1 MSTSS
6 HNHARQQQLEN
17 AFLAFNQVS
26 EQLTD
31 SYQQLQNR
39 VEQLSQELAET
50 RTDRLC
56 QLAEKERLANRL
68 SHLLEVMPAAVVVLN
83 GENSIQ
89 EFNPAAARML
99 HGIKQGTLWA
109 ELYQRTFSKKSS
121 GDLRLKNGALVT
133 LSECRLSP
141 ESGKIILLLDITE
154 MRELQAH
161 LNRQERLNSL
171 GKMAAQLAHQI
182 RTPLTSALLDSSHL
196 AREDL
201 SKDRRQQFSS
211 RLRTRLCHIERQIKD
226 MLAFASGNQGPV
238 VLIAVMPLMLS
249 LEQMLEPLI
258 KAHKATFRLI
268 DRTAARDLVIQ
279 GNQDSLLGALMNL
292 ASNALTHGG
301 TQVQLQIELECA
313 SNATLAIQISD
324 NGPGISEDIKE
335 QIFDPFFTTGS
346 DGTGLGLAVVQSVV
360 LAHEGNI
367 SIVPSQLGGASFK
380 ISLPLY
386 QESRREETVPGY
398 LKKQP
403 GVYQIHSRNLS

>member
-1 MSTSS
+1 VPISS
-6 HNHARQQQLEN
+6 HNHARQQQLED
-17 AFLAFNQVS
+17 AFLVFNQVS

-68 SHLLEVMPAAVVVLN
+68 SHLLEVMPAAVVVVN
-83 GENSIQ
+83 GEDSIQ

-99 HGIKQGTLWA
+99 DGIKQGSLWS
-109 ELYQRTFSKKSS
+109 ELYQHSFTKKSR
-121 GDLRLKNGALVT
+121 GDLCLNNGALIT
-133 LSECRLSP
+133 ISECTLSP
-141 ESGKIILLLDITE
+141 ESGKIILLLDVTE
-154 MRELQAH
+154 TRELQEH
-161 LNRQERLNSL
+161 LNRQERLSSL
-171 GKMAAQLAHQI
+171 GNMAAQLAHQI

-226 MLAFASGNQGPV
+226 MLAFASGNQGALVP
-238 VLIAVMPLMLS
+238 IAVTPLMVN

-258 KAHKATFRLI
+258 KSRNATFELI
-268 DRTAARDLVIQ
+268 DRTGGDLVIQ
-279 GNQDSLLGALMNL
+279 GNQDGLLGALMNL
-292 ASNALTHGG
+292 ASNALAHGG
-301 TQVQLQIELECA
+301 AQVQLQIALERA
-313 SNATLAIQISD
+313 SGVLLEIKISD
-324 NGPGISEDIKE
+324 NGAGIPEEIKE
-335 QIFDPFFTTGS
+335 QIFDPFFTTSS

-360 LAHEGNI
+360 LAHEGSI
-367 SIVPSQLGGASFK
+367 SVVPSELGGAGFK

-386 QESRREETVPGY
+386 QEGRREETVPDPAGRS
-398 LKKQP
+398 
-403 GVYQIHSRNLS
+403 GVYEIYSRNLL